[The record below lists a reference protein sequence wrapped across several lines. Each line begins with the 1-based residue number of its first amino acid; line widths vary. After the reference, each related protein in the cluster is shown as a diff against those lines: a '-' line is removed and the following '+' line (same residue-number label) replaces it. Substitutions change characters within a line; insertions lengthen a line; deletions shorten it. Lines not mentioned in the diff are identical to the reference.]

1 MFGLL
6 LLTVSWGGANELSP
20 IKLRKCEY
28 CVLNETSLL
37 FRIRVF
43 REIVHFLFYLGKVK
57 NAHNDILPTSS
68 GIFKHKYL
76 SQYIANSYKNITFDN
91 MRNC

>member
-1 MFGLL
+1 M
-6 LLTVSWGGANELSP
+6 
-20 IKLRKCEY
+20 
-28 CVLNETSLL
+28 
-37 FRIRVF
+37 F

-57 NAHNDILPTSS
+57 NAHNDVLPTSS